1 MRRVNDEPNNPPPGP
16 TPNPGQPNP
25 GQPNSGQPN
34 PFHDERPQTGQ
45 FQHQPVSARVPDRVA
60 RGVYCT
66 GQVILDSP
74 KEFIVDFL
82 NAMTRPHQVVARV
95 VLHPQTMAEFARALA
110 QNIQVYKGNFGDPP
124 PLPPPPT
131 DRRPTIQEIYE
142 NFRVPEDLMSG
153 AYANSVLIGHSPTE
167 FFFDFITGFYPTSAV
182 SSRVFLPAAQAPRFL
197 TTINASLQQYQARY
211 QKPPQGPDDGPQ

>member
-1 MRRVNDEPNNPPPGP
+1 MRRVSDEPNNPPP
-16 TPNPGQPNP
+16 TPGQP
-25 GQPNSGQPN
+25 GQPDSGQPN

-45 FQHQPVSARVPDRVA
+45 FQHNPVSARVPDRVA

-82 NAMTRPHQVVARV
+82 NALTRPHQVVARV
-95 VLHPQTMAEFARALA
+95 VMHPQTMAEFARALA
-110 QNIQVYKGNFGDPP
+110 QNLQVYKGTFGDPP

-142 NFRVPEDLMSG
+142 NFRVSDDLMSG
-153 AYANSVLIGHSPTE
+153 AYANSVMIGHSPTE

-197 TTINASLQQYQARY
+197 TTITASLQQYQARY
-211 QKPPQGPDDGPQ
+211 QKPPGNSDASAT

>member
-1 MRRVNDEPNNPPPGP
+1 M
-16 TPNPGQPNP
+16 
-25 GQPNSGQPN
+25 
-34 PFHDERPQTGQ
+34 
-45 FQHQPVSARVPDRVA
+45 A

-82 NAMTRPHQVVARV
+82 NALTRPHQVVARV
-95 VLHPQTMAEFARALA
+95 VMHPQTMAEFARALA
-110 QNIQVYKGNFGDPP
+110 QNIQVYKGTFGDPP

-131 DRRPTIQEIYE
+131 DRRPTIQEIYD
-142 NFRVPEDLMSG
+142 NFRLPEDLMSG
-153 AYANSVLIGHSPTE
+153 AYANSVMIGHSPTE

-197 TTINASLQQYQARY
+197 TTISASLAQYQSRY
-211 QKPPQGPDDGPQ
+211 QKPPENPGST